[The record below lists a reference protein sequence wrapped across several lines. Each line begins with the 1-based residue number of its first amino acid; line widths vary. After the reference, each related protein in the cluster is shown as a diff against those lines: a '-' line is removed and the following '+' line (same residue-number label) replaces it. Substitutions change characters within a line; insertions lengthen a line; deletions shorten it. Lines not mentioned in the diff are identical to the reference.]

1 MLEIIR
7 SRIEQSNLEVSLRHI
22 SIKKIEEELNST
34 FFDYTLNQK
43 GWIKRLPL
51 LFNLLFN
58 LDKAKEKMRAEKYS
72 EILNEI
78 QKELPALIF
87 TIPNIIPSKDGVQV
101 IGELPL
107 EILRAT
113 RILHIDVMPYL
124 RRRVLDLNYVT
135 EDPNQLKLIYFYP
148 DFVARYEFFRDHSEL
163 EDLSKKIVDFH
174 LEVGDMIIDL
184 IIDYKIAARKLISLY
199 SITYH

>member
-1 MLEIIR
+1 
-7 SRIEQSNLEVSLRHI
+7 
-22 SIKKIEEELNST
+22 
-34 FFDYTLNQK
+34 
-43 GWIKRLPL
+43 
-51 LFNLLFN
+51 
-58 LDKAKEKMRAEKYS
+58 MRAEKYS

-135 EDPNQLKLIYFYP
+135 D
-148 DFVARYEFFRDHSEL
+148 
-163 EDLSKKIVDFH
+163 
-174 LEVGDMIIDL
+174 
-184 IIDYKIAARKLISLY
+184 IDYKIAARKLISLY

>member
-113 RILHIDVMPYL
+113 RIFTH
-124 RRRVLDLNYVT
+124 
-135 EDPNQLKLIYFYP
+135 
-148 DFVARYEFFRDHSEL
+148 
-163 EDLSKKIVDFH
+163 
-174 LEVGDMIIDL
+174 
-184 IIDYKIAARKLISLY
+184 
-199 SITYH
+199 

>member
-1 MLEIIR
+1 MLEIIK
-7 SRIEQSNLEVSLRHI
+7 SKVEELNQEIPFRHI
-22 SIKKIEEELNST
+22 SIKKIEQELNNSL
-34 FFDYTLNQK
+34 FDYMLKQ
-43 GWIKRLPL
+43 GGLIKRFFL
-51 LFNLLFN
+51 LFNP
-58 LDKAKEKMRAEKYS
+58 DRAREEIRAKKYS
-72 EILNEI
+72 EILGKI

-148 DFVARYEFFRDHSEL
+148 DFVARYEFFRDRGEL
-163 EDLSKKIVDFH
+163 EDIAKKIVDFH
-174 LEVGDMIIDL
+174 LEIGDMIRDL
-184 IIDYKIAARKLISLY
+184 IIDYAMTRNKLVGLY
-199 SITYH
+199 IITSY